1 MLNREFDK
9 AAGKAIPG
17 TAGAAASGVSSLT
30 YLYPFGAT
38 LSVQK
43 PAVPVLSSGTVALPV
58 NRPVTAFYNTKNG
71 KNGRLAVIGS
81 THLLQD
87 GYLDKEENFKVLDVV
102 MQWLTNKNFKLNT
115 IDAEDPDVSDYHFLP
130 ATASLAEQLRTC
142 LQEGDEIPRDF
153 TAMHDK
159 TLFNIGTSVIPDA
172 IRMYS
177 QLGVEHEP
185 LQLITPQFET
195 PLPPL
200 QPAVFPPTFREL
212 DAPTLDLFDLDDM
225 FSSER
230 VRLAQLTNKCDDK
243 DLEYYVRECGEIL
256 GVSFTAPNH
265 RPLCLDK
272 LRSGFIKFDSALPN
286 RQSGVN
292 FTAPNHRPSAVSS
305 LNPLLLPTSG
315 IVTARREEPR
325 REAHFGVCFQAGCPV
340 QEAGAGLIIAPFARA
355 QSLSTEQTG
364 AYNANRAWRCK
375 AGWLYVPF

>member
-1 MLNREFDK
+1 MGTQTRFLIFTLFTKVLCRAK
-9 AAGKAIPG
+9 AAGKFIPG
-17 TAGAAASGVSSLT
+17 TAGAASSGVSSLT

-58 NRPVTAFYNTKNG
+58 NRPITAFYSTKNG

-87 GYLDKEENFKVLDVV
+87 GYLDKEENLKVLDVV
-102 MQWLTNKNFKLNT
+102 MQWLTNKNFQLNT

-130 ATASLAEQLRTC
+130 STASLAEQLRTC

-153 TAMHDK
+153 TAMHDRS
-159 TLFNIGTSVIPDA
+159 LFNIDTSVIPDA
-172 IRMYS
+172 VRAFE
-177 QLGVEHEP
+177 QLGVDHEP

-212 DAPTLDLFDLDDM
+212 DPPTLDLFDLDDM

-243 DLEYYVRECGEIL
+243 DLEYYVRVCGEIL
-256 GVSFTAPNH
+256 GVRPCRAHLPPVIIKPALAPF
-265 RPLCLDK
+265 
-272 LRSGFIKFDSALPN
+272 S
-286 RQSGVN
+286 
-292 FTAPNHRPSAVSS
+292 
-305 LNPLLLPTSG
+305 
-315 IVTARREEPR
+315 
-325 REAHFGVCFQAGCPV
+325 
-340 QEAGAGLIIAPFARA
+340 GAGYAEILMP
-355 QSLSTEQTG
+355 L
-364 AYNANRAWRCK
+364 RC
-375 AGWLYVPF
+375 FT